1 MRAEHVGE
9 GTLLAQ
15 IVRLVS
21 MAQKSRPPIARLAD
35 RVASY
40 FVPAVALAALAAVA
54 AVLYYTVSG
63 DYAFL
68 RASVLTGSPTG
79 AYHALG
85 DKLAARAHKKNGHLK
100 VVATAGS
107 VENIARLVG
116 ENGVCVPA
124 FAFVQDGVPA
134 PADAGLTTLG
144 RLPQPESLFLFARRG
159 RAINT
164 FGDLKGASVGI
175 GPEGSGTAY
184 LMQQLMENSDLSG
197 LGLKASN
204 HDLEAQAGLVRDGQ
218 LDLAASVMNENAEMV
233 RTLANKY
240 DLEIVAPADI
250 EGLVSRDK
258 WLRLGRIPA
267 GYYDIAKPIPA
278 TDKLVAQVDTLVM
291 TNSCVHRAERVAF
304 LMLLSEEFPNFV
316 RVNPP
321 PAAKSQDSAPL
332 ADEAREFFASGE
344 PEAADKYFPWLVN
357 LMSPAYWIYLAMG
370 ATVLLNAMGVYS
382 RFRLWRIDANRA
394 LLETRLKAL
403 AYPGLAE
410 EQIKARAHSGITR
423 EQIKALPPGTVRTPK
438 DRAAADALMKD
449 FDALRRRCEDQM
461 SSYVTPMGSEMYY
474 RYQEWLIDEARAA
487 LATLLRSPSNKAP

>member
-1 MRAEHVGE
+1 MSFLDDLAFGPSGGRKAWMRG
-9 GTLLAQ
+9 LL
-15 IVRLVS
+15 I
-21 MAQKSRPPIARLAD
+21 
-35 RVASY
+35 
-40 FVPAVALAALAAVA
+40 ALAALAAVA
-54 AVLYYTVSG
+54 ALLYYTVSG

-68 RASVLTGSPTG
+68 RASILTGAPTG

-233 RTLANKY
+233 RMLANKY
-240 DLEIVAPADI
+240 DLEIVAPADM

-267 GYYDIAKPIPA
+267 GYYDIAKPNP
-278 TDKLVAQVDTLVM
+278 TSDKLVAQVDTLVM

-332 ADEAREFFASGE
+332 ADEAREYFASGE
-344 PEAADKYFPWLVN
+344 PEIADKYFPWLVN
-357 LMSPAYWIYLAMG
+357 FMSPAYWIYLAMA
-370 ATVLLNAMGVYS
+370 ATVLLNAVGSYS

-394 LLETRLKAL
+394 LLEGRLKAL
-403 AYPGLAE
+403 AYPGLTD

-423 EQIKALPPGTVRTPK
+423 EQIRALPPETVIQTSK
-438 DRAAADALMKD
+438 DREAAEALMKD

-461 SSYVTPMGSEMYY
+461 TSYVTPMGSEMYY

-487 LATLLRSPSNKAP
+487 LGVLLRLRKQ

>member
-1 MRAEHVGE
+1 
-9 GTLLAQ
+9 
-15 IVRLVS
+15 
-21 MAQKSRPPIARLAD
+21 
-35 RVASY
+35 
-40 FVPAVALAALAAVA
+40 
-54 AVLYYTVSG
+54 
-63 DYAFL
+63 
-68 RASVLTGSPTG
+68 
-79 AYHALG
+79 
-85 DKLAARAHKKNGHLK
+85 
-100 VVATAGS
+100 
-107 VENIARLVG
+107 
-116 ENGVCVPA
+116 
-124 FAFVQDGVPA
+124 
-134 PADAGLTTLG
+134 
-144 RLPQPESLFLFARRG
+144 
-159 RAINT
+159 
-164 FGDLKGASVGI
+164 
-175 GPEGSGTAY
+175 
-184 LMQQLMENSDLSG
+184 
-197 LGLKASN
+197 
-204 HDLEAQAGLVRDGQ
+204 
-218 LDLAASVMNENAEMV
+218 
-233 RTLANKY
+233 
-240 DLEIVAPADI
+240 
-250 EGLVSRDK
+250 
-258 WLRLGRIPA
+258 
-267 GYYDIAKPIPA
+267 
-278 TDKLVAQVDTLVM
+278 
-291 TNSCVHRAERVAF
+291 VHRAERVAF

-344 PEAADKYFPWLVN
+344 PEVADKYFPWLVN

-474 RYQEWLIDEARAA
+474 RYQEWLIDEARVA

>member
-1 MRAEHVGE
+1 MSF
-9 GTLLAQ
+9 LDDLAFGPSGGRKAWTRG
-15 IVRLVS
+15 IL
-21 MAQKSRPPIARLAD
+21 IG
-35 RVASY
+35 
-40 FVPAVALAALAAVA
+40 LAAIAAVA
-54 AVLYYTVSG
+54 ALLYYTVSG

-68 RASVLTGSPTG
+68 RASVLTGSSTG

-85 DKLAARAHKKNGHLK
+85 DKLAARALKKNGHLK

-107 VENIARLVG
+107 VENIARLAS
-116 ENGVCVPA
+116 ENGRCVPA
-124 FAFVQDGVPA
+124 FAFVQDGVPT

-144 RLPQPESLFLFARRG
+144 RLPQPESLFLLAKRG
-159 RAINT
+159 RAIST
-164 FGDLKGASVGI
+164 FNDLKGASVGI

-197 LGLKASN
+197 LGLKSSN

-267 GYYDIAKPIPA
+267 GYYDIAKPTPA

-321 PAAKSQDSAPL
+321 PSAKSQDSAPL
-332 ADEAREFFASGE
+332 ADEAREFFASGQ
-344 PEAADKYFPWLVN
+344 PAIADKYFPWLVN
-357 LMSPAYWIYLAMG
+357 LMSPAYWIYLVMG

-403 AYPGLAE
+403 AYPGLNEA
-410 EQIKARAHSGITR
+410 QIKARAHSAITR
-423 EQIKALPPGTVRTPK
+423 DQIKALPPEHVIQTPQ
-438 DRAAADALMKD
+438 DRKAAEELIKD
-449 FDALRRRCEDQM
+449 FDALHRRCEEQLV
-461 SSYVTPMGSEMYY
+461 SYVTPMGSEMYY
-474 RYQEWLIDEARAA
+474 RYQEWLIDEAKAVLTA
-487 LATLLRSPSNKAP
+487 LLRSPSKRTP

>member
-1 MRAEHVGE
+1 MSFLDDLAFGPSGGRKAWMRG
-9 GTLLAQ
+9 LL
-15 IVRLVS
+15 I
-21 MAQKSRPPIARLAD
+21 
-35 RVASY
+35 
-40 FVPAVALAALAAVA
+40 ALAALAAVA
-54 AVLYYTVSG
+54 ALLYYTVSG

-68 RASVLTGSPTG
+68 RASILTGAPTG

-233 RTLANKY
+233 RMLANKY
-240 DLEIVAPADI
+240 DLEIVAPADM

-267 GYYDIAKPIPA
+267 GYYDIAKPNP
-278 TDKLVAQVDTLVM
+278 TSDKLVAQVDTLVM

-332 ADEAREFFASGE
+332 ADEAREYFASGE
-344 PEAADKYFPWLVN
+344 PEIADKYFPWLVN
-357 LMSPAYWIYLAMG
+357 FMSPAYWIYLAMA
-370 ATVLLNAMGVYS
+370 ATVLLNAVGSYS

-394 LLETRLKAL
+394 LLEGRLKAL
-403 AYPGLAE
+403 AYPGLTD

-423 EQIKALPPGTVRTPK
+423 EQIRALPPETVIQTSK
-438 DRAAADALMKD
+438 DREAAEALMKD

-461 SSYVTPMGSEMYY
+461 TSYVTPMGSEMYY

-487 LATLLRSPSNKAP
+487 LGVLLRPREQ

>member
-1 MRAEHVGE
+1 
-9 GTLLAQ
+9 
-15 IVRLVS
+15 
-21 MAQKSRPPIARLAD
+21 
-35 RVASY
+35 
-40 FVPAVALAALAAVA
+40 
-54 AVLYYTVSG
+54 
-63 DYAFL
+63 
-68 RASVLTGSPTG
+68 
-79 AYHALG
+79 
-85 DKLAARAHKKNGHLK
+85 
-100 VVATAGS
+100 
-107 VENIARLVG
+107 
-116 ENGVCVPA
+116 
-124 FAFVQDGVPA
+124 
-134 PADAGLTTLG
+134 
-144 RLPQPESLFLFARRG
+144 
-159 RAINT
+159 
-164 FGDLKGASVGI
+164 
-175 GPEGSGTAY
+175 
-184 LMQQLMENSDLSG
+184 MQQLLVNSDLSG
-197 LGLKASN
+197 LGLKPSN
-204 HDLEAQAGLVRDGQ
+204 HELEAQAALVRDGQ
-218 LDLAASVMNENAEMV
+218 LDIAASVMNENAEMV

-291 TNSCVHRAERVAF
+291 TNACVHRAERVAF

-344 PEAADKYFPWLVN
+344 PEIADKYFPWLVN

-382 RFRLWRIDANRA
+382 RFRLWRIDANRG

-474 RYQEWLIDEARAA
+474 RYQEWLIDEARVA

>member
-1 MRAEHVGE
+1 
-9 GTLLAQ
+9 
-15 IVRLVS
+15 
-21 MAQKSRPPIARLAD
+21 
-35 RVASY
+35 
-40 FVPAVALAALAAVA
+40 
-54 AVLYYTVSG
+54 
-63 DYAFL
+63 
-68 RASVLTGSPTG
+68 
-79 AYHALG
+79 
-85 DKLAARAHKKNGHLK
+85 
-100 VVATAGS
+100 
-107 VENIARLVG
+107 
-116 ENGVCVPA
+116 VCVPA

-233 RTLANKY
+233 RMLANKY
-240 DLEIVAPADI
+240 DLEIVAPADM

-267 GYYDIAKPIPA
+267 GYYDIAKPNP
-278 TDKLVAQVDTLVM
+278 TSDKLVAQVDTLVM

-321 PAAKSQDSAPL
+321 PAAKSQDSVPL
-332 ADEAREFFASGE
+332 ADEAREYFASGE
-344 PEAADKYFPWLVN
+344 PEIADKYFPWLVN
-357 LMSPAYWIYLAMG
+357 FMSPAYWIYLAMA
-370 ATVLLNAMGVYS
+370 ATVLLNAVGSYS

-394 LLETRLKAL
+394 LLEGRLKAL
-403 AYPGLAE
+403 AYPGLTD

-423 EQIKALPPGTVRTPK
+423 EQIRALPPETVIQTSK
-438 DRAAADALMKD
+438 DREAAEALMKD

-461 SSYVTPMGSEMYY
+461 TSYVTPMGSEMYY

-487 LATLLRSPSNKAP
+487 LGVLLRPRKQ